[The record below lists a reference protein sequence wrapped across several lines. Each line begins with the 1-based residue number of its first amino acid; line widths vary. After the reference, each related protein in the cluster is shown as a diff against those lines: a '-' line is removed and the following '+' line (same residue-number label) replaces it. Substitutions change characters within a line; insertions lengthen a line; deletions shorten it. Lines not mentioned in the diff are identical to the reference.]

1 MNISKNCLIRE
12 RIRLKGVLFQ
22 FFIFGVSLNFAS
34 LAIGASVLPNCS
46 WFGKKDNCFGEE
58 VLPNGRLYM
67 GEFRNGKR
75 HGIGTITFKD
85 GFKYVGEFSDGLYE
99 GKGELLIPPGWLYVG
114 DFLRGRFHG
123 NGKLTLPDGRTYTG
137 TFKEDNFDGF
147 GTLTFPDGRK
157 FVGQFKNDQ
166 FDGEGAEYLANGE
179 IGRAGSWNAGTFVE
193 PDSLQSYALSNAHS
207 VEKASAQQQ
216 VLAEAQAKALADA
229 RAQIAAQSKALA
241 ESQAMAEIQ
250 TLAREKAETQA
261 KALAQEQEKAQVES
275 KARAKADEQARTLAE
290 AQARALAEAQEL
302 AHTEGLARA
311 KAEANAKAL
320 ADAQMLGLS
329 ESLRSAQIG
338 PKLTS
343 IALIIGNGNYSSF
356 SKLPNPRNDASAIAQ
371 KLRSF
376 GIEVDLVLD
385 ADRGSLV
392 NALNRYQLKALGRD
406 VNIFFYAGHGLQING
421 INYLIPTDMRADGL
435 SVGYVKLNGVSVNDA
450 MDYLPSK
457 TRLVFLD
464 ACRDNPAARSLIASR
479 GAGAVGLAPIDA
491 PSGTLVSYATK
502 EGTTAE
508 DGNGQNSPFTT
519 ALLENLDANQD
530 IGIVLR
536 KVRRRVLALTSGQQE
551 PWEYGSLTGDQL
563 IVSTMSR

>member
-1 MNISKNCLIRE
+1 MSNPMIFKIRRRTLTEGTLLAALIFCA
-12 RIRLKGVLFQ
+12 LQ
-22 FFIFGVSLNFAS
+22 IFSSAAFAAS
-34 LAIGASVLPNCS
+34 ALPSCPWIG
-46 WFGKKDNCFGEE
+46 KRDQCFGEQ
-58 VLPNGRLYM
+58 VMPNGRLYT
-67 GEFRNGKR
+67 GEFKNGRR
-75 HGIGTITFKD
+75 HGIGTVTYKD
-85 GFKYVGEFSDGLYE
+85 GFKYVGEFVDDLYE
-99 GKGELLIPPGWLYVG
+99 GKGELSIPPGWVYVG

-123 NGKLTLPDGRTYTG
+123 NGRLTLPDGRTYAG
-137 TFKEDNFDGF
+137 EFKQDNFDGF

-166 FDGEGAEYLANGE
+166 YDGEGTEYLADGA
-179 IGRAGSWNAGTFVE
+179 IGRRGTWDAGSFVDPGSLPSQGTSAQASE
-193 PDSLQSYALSNAHS
+193 KSN
-207 VEKASAQQQ
+207 AQQQ
-216 VLAEAQAKALADA
+216 LLAEAQAKALADA
-229 RAQIAAQSKALA
+229 RAQIAAQAKALA
-241 ESQAMAEIQ
+241 ESQALAQAQ
-250 TLAREKAETQA
+250 TQAREKAEAQA
-261 KALAQEQEKAQVES
+261 KALADQS
-275 KARAKADEQARTLAE
+275 
-290 AQARALAEAQEL
+290 
-302 AHTEGLARA
+302 
-311 KAEANAKAL
+311 
-320 ADAQMLGLS
+320 LS
-329 ESLRSAQIG
+329 ESLRPAQIG

-343 IALIIGNGNYSSF
+343 IALVIGNSSYSAF
-356 SKLPNPRNDASAIAQ
+356 AKLPNPRNDARAIAQ

-385 ADRGSLV
+385 ADRGALV
-392 NALNRYQLKALGRD
+392 NALNNYQAKALGRD
-406 VNIFFYAGHGLQING
+406 VNIFYYAGHGLQING

-435 SVGYVKLNGVSVNDA
+435 TVGYVKLNGVSVNDA

-464 ACRDNPAARSLIASR
+464 ACRDNPVSRSLVASR

-519 ALLENLDANQD
+519 ALLENLDAKQD

-536 KVRRRVLALTSGQQE
+536 KVRRRVLELTSGQQE